1 MIMPALSQVK
11 ELEAKQGLFG
21 LLRSNSKQG
30 SSRQLSAQMADTALE
45 ASGGA
50 SPSKEKG

>member
-1 MIMPALSQVK
+1 MVLAWSKVK

-21 LLRSNSKQG
+21 LLRSNSKRG
-30 SSRQLSAQMADTALE
+30 SSKQLSAQVADTALE

-50 SPSKEKG
+50 SPTKEKG